1 MHMHMH
7 VHMYMYARA
16 HAHAVYRCMRVLCAR
31 MCTID
36 TCTTLYYPTRLNEV
50 QTWLLD
56 EDACK
61 TEWQTLLDL
70 RARHGHAQ

>member
-7 VHMYMYARA
+7 VHMYMYMHMHMHMQSIDAC
-16 HAHAVYRCMRVLCAR
+16 VCCAR
-31 MCTID
+31 LCTID